1 MPLSTLTWKKR
12 LAKMLRRFNLRQ
24 LQTMMRVMRWVQ
36 WSCNCS
42 NINPCTSGTLK
53 FHWFCCLLGTVC
65 KGSMYQM
72 CNWSRKIR
80 MKPVFCRPV
89 NGRFQTMKREWV
101 SLMTDQCPDFKGQ
114 AKITWDLTNI
124 MMRTFSAKL
133 DGTTEKVKSRLAQHT
148 SIEVVNPKQ
157 FIRV

>member
-1 MPLSTLTWKKR
+1 MFINIAIKSTLYRTMPLSTLTWKKR

-36 WSCNCS
+36 WCCNCS
-42 NINPCTSGTLK
+42 DINPCTSGTLK
-53 FHWFCCLLGTVC
+53 FHWFCCLRGTVC

-101 SLMTDQCPDFKGQ
+101 SLMTDQCPNFEGQ
-114 AKITWDLTNI
+114 TKITWEIWQKSWWEHFQPNW
-124 MMRTFSAKL
+124 MVQQR
-133 DGTTEKVKSRLAQHT
+133 KSRAD
-148 SIEVVNPKQ
+148 
-157 FIRV
+157 